1 MSKKYTFTRNV
12 HVFFQLVCQFVSVI
26 ALTWAEKQ
34 CASLR
39 QKEKKRANHKRCE
52 KQTTKMPLNTKPHRH
67 TTRSSQ
73 MACICKQANWFE
85 LLHFDW
91 TITFIWSHW
100 NQLSTGLRVASHSLQ
115 SAFSSESIID
125 WYIDLKS
132 ANDWSLLR
140 CTTEQWWLFKTSLF
154 LLLFKTARQNW
165 SYNGFYQRKRK
176 RIDQEIEF

>member
-1 MSKKYTFTRNV
+1 MCIVQRKRINDEKKYTFTQNV

-39 QKEKKRANHKRCE
+39 QKVKKRANHKRCE
-52 KQTTKMPLNTKPHRH
+52 KQTTKMPLNAKPLRH
-67 TTRSSQ
+67 TTRSSR
-73 MACICKQANWFE
+73 MACICKQANWFR

-115 SAFSSESIID
+115 STFSSASII
-125 WYIDLKS
+125 YRLIY
-132 ANDWSLLR
+132 WSEK
-140 CTTEQWWLFKTSLF
+140 CKWLVG
-154 LLLFKTARQNW
+154 RVC
-165 SYNGFYQRKRK
+165 
-176 RIDQEIEF
+176 